1 MKLRDR
7 VKELRRVPAG
17 ELKSHP
23 KNWRTHSR
31 FQQEVLKGILKEVG
45 FVGALVARE
54 LPDGT
59 LQLLDGHLRADT
71 RPADELPVLIVDLNE
86 EEAEKVLLT
95 HDPIAS
101 LAGIDEERL
110 SDLLDRVDTDNQAV
124 DEMLL
129 KLESALSEEE
139 QSERSE
145 MVIHPSFQVVVEVED
160 EASQQKVY
168 DLVTKQG
175 FRCRV
180 LTL

>member
-7 VKELRRVPAG
+7 VKELRRVPAR
-17 ELKSHP
+17 ELRPHP

-31 FQQEVLKGILKEVG
+31 FQQDVLKGILKEVG

-59 LQLLDGHLRADT
+59 LQLLDGHLRAET
-71 RPADELPVLIVDLNE
+71 RPTDELPVLVVDLDDC
-86 EEAEKVLLT
+86 EAEKVLLT

-110 SDLLDRVDTDNQAV
+110 SDLLDRVDTNNRAV

-129 KLESALSEEE
+129 KLEQALPVEQEEKPE
-139 QSERSE
+139 VE
-145 MVIHPSFQVVVEVED
+145 ICPSFQVVVEVDSEL
-160 EASQQKVY
+160 AQQQVY
-168 DLVTKQG
+168 ELVAAEG

>member
-17 ELKSHP
+17 ELKAHP

-31 FQQEVLKGILKEVG
+31 FQQEVLKSIFKEVG

-54 LPDGT
+54 LPDGS
-59 LQLLDGHLRADT
+59 LQLLDGHLRAET
-71 RPADELPVLIVDLNE
+71 RPTDELPVLIVDLNE
-86 EEAEKVLLT
+86 QEAEKVLLT

-101 LAGIDEERL
+101 LAGIDEDRL
-110 SDLLDRVDTDNQAV
+110 SDLLDRVETDSQAV

-129 KLESALSEEE
+129 KLERVLPEED

-145 MVIHPSFQVVVEVED
+145 VVIQPSFQVVVEVED

-168 DLVTKQG
+168 DLVTDQG